1 MPTTAILPR
10 SVRSAPD
17 GLISRLLVSG
27 GPTTSAL
34 PSFIA
39 RWYCQETM
47 RLPGGNCRSESPTAR
62 PPRLKG
68 VPALTRGIAVL
79 RLLGRREEPLGVNAI
94 ARQLD
99 LIPSTCLHILR
110 VLVAEGLV
118 AFDADSK
125 RYSLDAGVLGL
136 ARGYLARPSF
146 PALVQPGLD
155 DLARRH
161 GVAAIG
167 MRVLG
172 LQPVTVVAVSRSEAP
187 IRLHIDVGRR
197 FPALISATGRCVAAL
212 SGRPMMELE
221 ARFRQLR
228 WENAP
233 TLRDWRRQVKEASE
247 RGYGVDEGHYI
258 GGGTSVAAPLP
269 DAARRIT

>member
-1 MPTTAILPR
+1 
-10 SVRSAPD
+10 
-17 GLISRLLVSG
+17 
-27 GPTTSAL
+27 
-34 PSFIA
+34 
-39 RWYCQETM
+39 M
-47 RLPGGNCRSESPTAR
+47 RLSRDNGGSESQVAR

-79 RLLGRREEPLGVNAI
+79 RLLGRREEPLGVNAV
-94 ARQLD
+94 ARELG

-118 AFDADSK
+118 AFDSDSK

-136 ARGYLARPSF
+136 ARGYLSRPSF

-172 LQPVTVVAVSRSEAP
+172 LQHVTVVAVSRSEAP

-212 SGRPMMELE
+212 SGRPMVELE
-221 ARFRQLR
+221 TRFRQLR

-258 GGGTSVAAPLP
+258 GGVTSVAAPVL
-269 DAARRIT
+269 DAAGRMAHAVGIMAVSDQIRRAGLARLAADVREVAKTVAGRLRLRDSVA

>member
-1 MPTTAILPR
+1 M
-10 SVRSAPD
+10 
-17 GLISRLLVSG
+17 RLSG
-27 GPTTSAL
+27 GN
-34 PSFIA
+34 A
-39 RWYCQETM
+39 REAA
-47 RLPGGNCRSESPTAR
+47 TAR
-62 PPRLKG
+62 TPRLKG
-68 VPALTRGIAVL
+68 VPALTRGIAIL
-79 RLLGRREEPLGVNAI
+79 RLLGRREEALGVNAV
-94 ARQLD
+94 ARELG

-118 AFDADSK
+118 AFDWDSK

-146 PALVQPGLD
+146 PALVQPRLD
-155 DLARRH
+155 DLARQH

-167 MRVLG
+167 VRVFG
-172 LQPVTVVAVSRSEAP
+172 LQHATVVAVSRSEAP

-212 SGRPMMELE
+212 SGRPMAELE

-228 WENAP
+228 WDNAP
-233 TLRDWRRQVKEASE
+233 TLRDWRQQVHEASE

-258 GGGTSVAAPLP
+258 GGVTSVAAPVL
-269 DAARRIT
+269 DAAGRMTHAVGIMAVTDQVRRAGLARLGADVREVAETVAARLRSRDSAA